1 MKADCPSLADEI
13 AEPRQDVNVKVA
25 PFTLREKSL
34 VQTPS
39 PSVKLVDDLK
49 NVVKTGGLYPKV
61 PDETF

>member
-25 PFTLREKSL
+25 PFTLGEKSL

-49 NVVKTGGLYPKV
+49 KRCENGWPV
-61 PDETF
+61 PQGP

>member
-25 PFTLREKSL
+25 PFTLGEKSL

-49 NVVKTGGLYPKV
+49 KTL
-61 PDETF
+61 